1 MSETFKQKVEEIFE
15 GHCPKET
22 DALYP
27 CPMLD
32 EEYTDCKQCQK
43 NRILAAYKEAV
54 EGMEQLDPFVQGNI
68 VPLTAQFEACKKYL
82 LEGLE

>member
-1 MSETFKQKVEEIFE
+1 MSTFKEAVEEIL
-15 GHCPKET
+15 T
-22 DALYP
+22 
-27 CPMLD
+27 
-32 EEYTDCKQCQK
+32 KQCGLECEKVNENDAPFFCEMCQVD
-43 NRILAAYKEAV
+43 RILAAYKNVV